1 MARHFTD
8 FSEYAA
14 NQAPSDWTKRYTGS
28 GVIRVRATDL
38 PLGATNGRV
47 LETTGSG
54 LSYNAWDVLNGT
66 SGNVD
71 IVMKYLRTS
80 GTDIPSMFFYGY
92 DDGRRYTYYPSD
104 QFGFRIARQTGASN
118 YTPLGD
124 AVTNPVLATNTW
136 WLIRFQRTG
145 TTIQFKYWAWGS
157 AEPGSWL
164 VSTTDNVHTTG
175 YVGIR
180 TASSIFV
187 DFVSVG
193 TGADLA
199 YIPSFEEE
207 DHNFSLQ
214 ISESED
220 LTILDVPIYAGDQE
234 GYSLSLDVTEQV
246 EITDTPILHKDG
258 DIIIDGKP
266 FQRMTSG
273 DSVIVRRDSQPAT
286 SRAAMGEGS
295 LDYFVNDSFVA
306 QSSLNGGM
314 GQERLTG
321 IDRYNTGVAAIY
333 PGAIFPARKHRG
345 VLGEITNKATH
356 KFTATRSRGVELV
369 PSVQRP
375 VVTGTDAIFT
385 SDNGGHIYRSQ
396 GDFSQAVTP
405 PGLPAELVAPL
416 GRYLFAFARRSQ
428 TIDVS
433 ISMRQQVVEIRTNP
447 TTSVPVV
454 YDLLTRG
461 GNMLMLCV
469 AVEGPAVSTPT
480 ISGWTLYDEQTHATS
495 GQKHLIFWKEADFNE
510 TDVTV
515 TLSDSRRCT
524 VWFYEIAGVDLS
536 GDPFLDFDAETESH
550 TSVSSVGQYH
560 LGSLPGI
567 ASGDLGNLPYMVF
580 SMASVDKTAG
590 GTPGG
595 SMLFQHHILN
605 FDLSSQLTSSSGDPG
620 TGSSISGWPE
630 FAGNMRSI
638 VPATAPDGGVT
649 ARFWASLISP
659 TATVTFHQMLSIFAL
674 KAQPPQSISVEN
686 MTIFYSSDDGLSWTE
701 VESELGSSI
710 GRLKAWLPAEG
721 ALWLTTD
728 NGLYR
733 MTYEDYE
740 FEDQSLKLN
749 VGLIGPLDEWP
760 IPLEDGSGGEH
771 LVILDGIIYYSTG
784 SSIRRYAPGA
794 GAAQVWPLPDW
805 SNKAGTVR
813 SMIHGER
820 GIYFSAD
827 GLLYLFTG
835 RSVHAFAQ
843 EPDAGAFDSLFM
855 HGGRLYFNSP
865 DTWFRFDYPSSR
877 PDFYTTDP
885 LDFETGAVISSAMD
899 FDKISLDKLLSRFE
913 THVRFIGTGDTGY
926 VELSYLDA
934 DANYDPGLTGGLA
947 DSLPWIK
954 IGEHRQSD
962 GGIQV
967 YTREDW
973 ELDVQEIR
981 ARAIYLRVLIVP
993 GEDGYPVVKSPW
1005 VAQGVTI
1012 MPDRKII
1019 DVPLMMQV
1027 GQRDPSG
1034 GRPYSTI
1041 ADVVAAISEIE
1052 RLRADGGAFDLQY
1065 DDGTEIGRKYRV
1077 FMETMSDQSN
1087 IRLRRL
1093 NGGEWMVQV
1102 QFRELP

>member
-1 MARHFTD
+1 MD
-8 FSEYAA
+8 
-14 NQAPSDWTKRYTGS
+14 
-28 GVIRVRATDL
+28 
-38 PLGATNGRV
+38 
-47 LETTGSG
+47 ET
-54 LSYNAWDVLNGT
+54 
-66 SGNVD
+66 
-71 IVMKYLRTS
+71 
-80 GTDIPSMFFYGY
+80 
-92 DDGRRYTYYPSD
+92 D
-104 QFGFRIARQTGASN
+104 QFG
-118 YTPLGD
+118 
-124 AVTNPVLATNTW
+124 
-136 WLIRFQRTG
+136 
-145 TTIQFKYWAWGS
+145 
-157 AEPGSWL
+157 
-164 VSTTDNVHTTG
+164 
-175 YVGIR
+175 
-180 TASSIFV
+180 
-187 DFVSVG
+187 
-193 TGADLA
+193 
-199 YIPSFEEE
+199 
-207 DHNFSLQ
+207 
-214 ISESED
+214 
-220 LTILDVPIYAGDQE
+220 
-234 GYSLSLDVTEQV
+234 LSLDEDEDISTP
-246 EITDTPILHKDG
+246 PILHKDG

-273 DSVIVRRDSQPAT
+273 DSVIVRRDSQPST

-345 VLGEITNKATH
+345 TLGAITDKATH
-356 KFTATRSRGVELV
+356 KFTATRAGGVELV

-428 TIDVS
+428 SLDVS
-433 ISMRQQVVEIRTNP
+433 ISPRQQVVEQRGNA
-447 TTSVPVV
+447 VPGVDVV

-461 GNMLMLCV
+461 GNMLLLCV
-469 AVEGPAVSTPT
+469 AVEGPAISTPT
-480 ISGWTLYDEQTHATS
+480 ISGWTLYQEQTHATS
-495 GQKHLIFWKEADFNE
+495 GQKHFIFWKEASFNE
-510 TDVTV
+510 TGVSITF
-515 TLSDSRRCT
+515 SANRRCAL
-524 VWFYEIAGVDLS
+524 WFYEVAGVDLS
-536 GDPFLDFDAETESH
+536 GNPFLGFDGETDSH
-550 TSVSSVGQYH
+550 VSVSAVGQYH
-560 LGSLPGI
+560 FDALPGLNNTTLGSLP
-567 ASGDLGNLPYMVF
+567 YMLF

-595 SMLFQHHILN
+595 NMLYQHHILEE
-605 FDLSSQLTSSSGDPG
+605 DLSGQLTSSGGGSDG
-620 TGSSISGWPE
+620 TGSYISGWPE

-638 VPATAPDGGVT
+638 IPAETPTDGVV

-659 TATVTFHQMLSIFAL
+659 TANVTFHQMINVFAL
-674 KAQPPQSISVEN
+674 KALAPASISVEN

-760 IPLEDGSGGEH
+760 IPLVDGSGGEH

-820 GIYFSAD
+820 GVYFSAD

-843 EPDAGAFDSLFM
+843 EPEPGAFDSLFM
-855 HGGRLYFNSP
+855 HAGRLYFNSP
-865 DTWFRFDYPSSR
+865 ETWFRFDYPSSR

-885 LDFETGAVISSAMD
+885 LDFETGAIISSAMD

-913 THVRFIGTGDTGY
+913 THVRFIGSGDTGY
-926 VELSYLDA
+926 VELAYLDA
-934 DANYDPGLTGGLA
+934 DANYDPGLVGGLV

-954 IGEHRQSD
+954 IGEHRQTD

-981 ARAIYLRVLIVP
+981 ARAIYLRALIVP
-993 GEDGYPVVKSPW
+993 GEDGYPVVKAPW

-1041 ADVVAAISEIE
+1041 EDVVEAIAEIE

-1065 DDGTEIGRKYRV
+1065 DDGTEIGRQYRV

-1087 IRLRRL
+1087 LRLRRL